1 MKIDTAFI
9 LDLKA
14 CVTQMGAALQTLDL
28 TSQSGI
34 KVKLSD
40 IKSKGGLLSYD
51 DHHVVVFIPDHS
63 YKSVPVVEKNHAQGN
78 KYHFAECATL
88 DDMRASGKFEHR
100 YRANHNPDGHFEI
113 FDNQGNKA
121 QNIALMPCQNCLRH
135 INYQGFFDAQSTEKN
150 RILNN
155 FSVIDLLS
163 TYSTW
168 FKNMPSI
175 RPKIAGYTADWQKIS
190 LNFRQKK
197 KFTCECCGVNLNNN
211 RHLLHAHHINGDKQ
225 NNYEHNLKALCI
237 DCHRK
242 EHFHDHML
250 IEPNEMETI
259 NQLRMQQ
266 GLLKIDSWKSAYRL
280 ADEALH
286 GLLKRYER
294 RQPQSLPH
302 VHYPATS
309 GIILDVAWPSQKVGV
324 YVDISEQQRKKLHEA
339 GWSLMTLSQALKI

>member
-14 CVTQMGAALQTLDL
+14 CVTQMGAALQKLDL

-51 DHHVVVFIPDHS
+51 DHQVVVFIPDHS
-63 YKSVPVVEKNHAQGN
+63 YKGVPAVEKNHAQGN
-78 KYHFAECATL
+78 KYHFAECITL
-88 DDMRASGKFEHR
+88 DDMRASGKYEHR
-100 YRANHNPDGHFEI
+100 YSANNNPDGHFRI
-113 FDNQGNKA
+113 FDNQGNNAK
-121 QNIALMPCQNCLRH
+121 NIALMPCQNCLKH
-135 INYQGFFDAQSTEKN
+135 INYQGFSDASSTERH
-150 RILNN
+150 RILSQ

-168 FKNMPSI
+168 FKNMPGI
-175 RPKIAGYTADWQKIS
+175 RPKTAGYTADWQDIS
-190 LNFRQKK
+190 LAFRRKK
-197 KFTCECCGVNLNNN
+197 KFTCECCGVNLNDQ
-211 RHLLHAHHINGDKQ
+211 RHLLHTHHINSDKQ

-242 EHFHDHML
+242 EHRHDHML
-250 IEPNEMETI
+250 ITPEQMHTI

-266 GLLKIDSWKSAYRL
+266 GLLKIDSWQSAYRL

-286 GLLKRYER
+286 GVLKRYER

-302 VHYPATS
+302 VYHPVTS
-309 GIILDVAWPSQKVGV
+309 GVILDVAWPSQKVGI
-324 YVDISEQQRKKLHEA
+324 YVDISERQRKTLQQA
-339 GWSLMTLSQALKI
+339 GWSLMTIGQVLEI